1 MSSVSVEEEIM
12 SSWVVVETV
21 DWIGFQVLSSHLPSR
36 SSPDIFTVLSLP
48 PNLHNMKPTPA
59 KGIFSY
65 VCYGLCISARAFLLV
80 TPAPSKG
87 NRQLFSLLHGTYSLI
102 GGKLPCSC
110 PFPFQTLSQSLFFCH
125 DVHRG
130 SWAQLCFLLNQLWLF
145 CPFQQLILGQQTSS
159 QWSNASLLWL

>member
-1 MSSVSVEEEIM
+1 MGHFFQRCSVFLLRRRSCQVELWLGRCIELALRFCPHIFLAAPLL
-12 SSWVVVETV
+12 T
-21 DWIGFQVLSSHLPSR
+21 
-36 SSPDIFTVLSLP
+36 SSPFLSLP

-59 KGIFSY
+59 KAIFSY

-87 NRQLFSLLHGTYSLI
+87 NGQLFTLLHGTYSLI

-130 SWAQLCFLLNQLWLF
+130 S
-145 CPFQQLILGQQTSS
+145 
-159 QWSNASLLWL
+159 